1 MDRSESLS
9 IGGNKQH
16 AHRWCEQGSRV
27 RAGRYGL
34 GGDERIFPGRFA
46 RAQGY
51 TDGHVDRLVAE
62 RDLGPWLWQAGV
74 A

>member
-1 MDRSESLS
+1 
-9 IGGNKQH
+9 
-16 AHRWCEQGSRV
+16 V